1 MAARVAPLIL
11 PSRSRA
17 LAVVIAFPP
26 MNYHNADRGRPISSM
41 PNTLRSPWPRPTV
54 LVTGASRGIGRAIG
68 LQFGRAGW
76 TVGVHYRQRADQ
88 AAATVSEIIRGGSQA
103 SAYQADVRDGRQV
116 DRMFG
121 RVHADWPRI
130 DALVCNAAM
139 SHSGLLL
146 RQDEKD
152 WDAVV
157 STNLTGTF
165 HCIRAA
171 AELMAK
177 QGDGA
182 IIVIGSYSGLRGQ
195 RGQAAYSA
203 SKAGLLGLAKTA
215 AQELAY
221 HHIRVNV
228 VLPGWHPTE
237 LTGSAMP
244 ASDELN
250 DHVLARTP
258 DLDEVART
266 VVHLATLRDV
276 SGQIWNLDSR
286 LL

>member
-1 MAARVAPLIL
+1 M
-11 PSRSRA
+11 
-17 LAVVIAFPP
+17 
-26 MNYHNADRGRPISSM
+26 
-41 PNTLRSPWPRPTV
+41 LRSTVPSPASPTV

-88 AAATVSEIIRGGSQA
+88 AADTVREIARLGGQA
-103 SAYQADVRDGRQV
+103 SAYQADVRHSRHV
-116 DRMFG
+116 DEMFQQFL
-121 RVHADWPRI
+121 ADRSKI

-146 RQDEKD
+146 RHDEKE
-152 WDAVV
+152 WEAVV
-157 STNLTGTF
+157 STNLTGAF

-171 AELMAK
+171 AGAMAK
-177 QGDGA
+177 QRQGC

-195 RGQAAYSA
+195 CGQAAYSA

-215 AQELAY
+215 AHELASF
-221 HHIRVNV
+221 HIRVNV

-237 LTGSAMP
+237 LSGSAMP
-244 ASDELN
+244 GPNETH
-250 DHVLARTP
+250 DHLLARTP
-258 DLDEVART
+258 DLEEVTRT
-266 VVHLATLRDV
+266 VVHLAALRDV

>member
-1 MAARVAPLIL
+1 MSDI
-11 PSRSRA
+11 
-17 LAVVIAFPP
+17 
-26 MNYHNADRGRPISSM
+26 
-41 PNTLRSPWPRPTV
+41 LRSPQPKPSV

-76 TVGVHYRQRADQ
+76 TVGVHYRQRVDQ
-88 AAATVSEIIRGGSQA
+88 AEDTVREIVRGGGRA
-103 SAYQADVRDGRQV
+103 STYQADVRDGRQV
-116 DRMFG
+116 DGLFE
-121 RVHADWPRI
+121 RVLADWPQI

-139 SHSGLLL
+139 SHSSLLL
-146 RQDEKD
+146 RHDEKE

-171 AELMAK
+171 ANAMAK
-177 QGDGA
+177 QGEGC
-182 IIVIGSYSGLRGQ
+182 IIVIGSFSGLRGQ
-195 RGQAAYSA
+195 GGQAAYSA
-203 SKAGLLGLAKTA
+203 SKAGLMGLAKTA
-215 AQELAY
+215 AQELAC

-228 VLPGWHPTE
+228 VLPGWHATE
-237 LTGSAMP
+237 LSGSAMP
-244 ASDELN
+244 GPDDLQ
-250 DHVLARTP
+250 DHVLAKTP
-258 DLDEVART
+258 DLEEVART